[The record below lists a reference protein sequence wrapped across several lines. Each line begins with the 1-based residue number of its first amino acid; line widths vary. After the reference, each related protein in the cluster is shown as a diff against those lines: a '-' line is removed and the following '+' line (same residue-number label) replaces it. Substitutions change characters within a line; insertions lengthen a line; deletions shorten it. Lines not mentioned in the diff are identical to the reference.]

1 MTKTIMTI
9 LAVVLAAML
18 LLPLAIGREPY
29 IVHIFIMAFYVGTAA
44 MSWSILGGM
53 AGQLSLGHATFMGL
67 GAYMTSA
74 LVIKTGISP
83 WFALPVA
90 FVAVGLAAVVLFYPC
105 FVLRGPYFT
114 LATIAFGETFRN
126 LFMNWAYVGR
136 GQGLLMPFGADS
148 FWAMRFLSKIPYYY
162 MSLGMLVLVSLAV
175 WRLDRS
181 KLGYAFKTIREDED
195 TANAIGINTTRYKL
209 YAAFLSAGCT
219 AVAGVFYS
227 QYLRFIDPD
236 IMMQIYSV
244 EFVLPAIIGGMGFVG
259 GPLLGAVI
267 LIPLSEFLRANLA
280 GVVPGSNLII
290 YALILIVVIRL
301 QPTGL
306 LGWYQERELKKR
318 RRLSSSTRIKGGS
331 HA

>member
-1 MTKTIMTI
+1 MSKTIKII
-9 LAVVLAAML
+9 LALALAGML
-18 LLPLAIGREPY
+18 LLPLGIGHEPY
-29 IVHIFIMAFYVGTAA
+29 IVHIFIMAFYVGTASMA
-44 MSWSILGGM
+44 WSILGGM

-67 GAYMTSA
+67 GAYTTSA
-74 LVIKTGISP
+74 LVIKTGLSP
-83 WFALPVA
+83 WFALPLA
-90 FVAVGLAAVVLFYPC
+90 FVGVGLAAVVLFYPC

-126 LFMNWAYVGR
+126 LLMNWSYVGR

-162 MSLGMLVLVSLAV
+162 MSLAMLILVSLAV

-181 KLGYAFKTIREDED
+181 KWGYAFKTIREDED

-290 YALILIVVIRL
+290 YALILITVIRL
-301 QPTGL
+301 QPKGL
-306 LGWYQERELKKR
+306 LGWYQERELEGRK
-318 RRLSSSTRIKGGS
+318 RLSSSARVKGGS

>member
-1 MTKTIMTI
+1 
-9 LAVVLAAML
+9 L
-18 LLPLAIGREPY
+18 
-29 IVHIFIMAFYVGTAA
+29 
-44 MSWSILGGM
+44 
-53 AGQLSLGHATFMGL
+53 
-67 GAYMTSA
+67 
-74 LVIKTGISP
+74 
-83 WFALPVA
+83 
-90 FVAVGLAAVVLFYPC
+90 LFYPC

-126 LFMNWAYVGR
+126 LLMNWAYVGR
-136 GQGLLMPFGADS
+136 GQGILMPFGADS

-162 MSLGMLVLVSLAV
+162 MSLTMLILVSLVV

-244 EFVLPAIIGGMGFVG
+244 EFVLPAIIGGMGFVC

-280 GVVPGSNLII
+280 GVLPGSNLII
-290 YALILIVVIRL
+290 YALILIIVIRL

-306 LGWYQERELKKR
+306 LGWHQDRKLKKHR
-318 RRLSSSTRIKGGS
+318 RIPSPARIPGGP

>member
-1 MTKTIMTI
+1 MSKKV
-9 LAVVLAAML
+9 LAVLAIVLLAAIV
-18 LLPLAIGREPY
+18 LPLFIGDEPY
-29 IVHIFIMAFYVGTAA
+29 IVHIFIMAFYVGAA
-44 MSWSILGGM
+44 SMAWSILGGM
-53 AGQLSLGHATFMGL
+53 TGQLSLGHATFMGL

-74 LVIKTGISP
+74 LVIKADVSP
-83 WFALPVA
+83 WLGMLLS
-90 FVAVGLAAVVLFYPC
+90 FVIVGLMAVILFYPC

-126 LFMNWAYVGR
+126 LFMNWSYVGR
-136 GQGLLMPFGADS
+136 GQGLLMPFGEDS
-148 FWAMRFLSKIPYYY
+148 FWFMRFLSKIPYYY
-162 MSLGMLVLVSLAV
+162 MSLTMLLVVSLVV

-181 KLGYAFKTIREDED
+181 KLGYALKTIREDED
-195 TANAIGINTTRYKL
+195 TANAIGINPTKYKL
-209 YAAFLSAGCT
+209 VASFLSAGFT
-219 AVAGVFYS
+219 AVAGTFYS

-244 EFVLPAIIGGMGFVG
+244 EFVLPAIIGGMGFVA

-280 GVVPGSNLII
+280 GVIPGANLII

-301 QPTGL
+301 KPPGL
-306 LGWYQERELKKR
+306 LGWYQERALEKRKKATKSMRLK
-318 RRLSSSTRIKGGS
+318 GDA